1 MGCPIQSV
9 PMLEYG
15 LSSWGCSD
23 RFSEI
28 GAGGSALN
36 DRSAR
41 DVLEDDFLPVKM
53 TINLQTA
60 DLRETYQRPSIA
72 IVAVCGD

>member
-1 MGCPIQSV
+1 
-9 PMLEYG
+9 MLECG
-15 LSSWGCSD
+15 LSSYGCSD

-36 DRSAR
+36 DRSAQ
-41 DVLEDDFLPVKM
+41 DVLEDGFLPAKM

-60 DLRETYQRPSIA
+60 DLRETYWRSSIA